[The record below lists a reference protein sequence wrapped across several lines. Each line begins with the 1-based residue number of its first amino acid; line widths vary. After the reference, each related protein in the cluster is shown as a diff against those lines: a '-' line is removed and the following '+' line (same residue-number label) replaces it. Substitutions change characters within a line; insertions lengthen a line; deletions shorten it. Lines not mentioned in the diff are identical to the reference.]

1 MFVFIAVQWLTRKTQ
16 YLMYEYHIQVF
27 SLNNKDALTA
37 VYQIFLN
44 YYYLCVQYL
53 YLSLLQHVETFTYTD
68 RHLNTRAEI
77 C

>member
-37 VYQIFLN
+37 VLSDFFN

-53 YLSLLQHVETFTYTD
+53 YL
-68 RHLNTRAEI
+68 
-77 C
+77 